1 MEKKQVKIIVQD
13 VYDSVSKVNE
23 ETLLKGFSK
32 VNVSGGGIKVIIT
45 QSDKFSAKVN
55 GGEKALECVKVY
67 THGSTLYIE
76 RSDNNNTVN
85 INISGNNVTAKKG
98 GIFTKLFNR
107 MFGSSS
113 VTMIQSGGNNCTQT
127 QIINGNVIRTSG
139 HGNTIIVNG
148 KVITSPSSSECGEIT
163 VYVNIPELTS
173 IVLNGSATVNIGD
186 MNNENFGLLA
196 TIAGSGDINI
206 GNVSTE
212 HGNIEFS
219 INGSGDITT
228 NKIETAHF
236 HALIKGSGDI
246 TVKDLFAISVDNA
259 VEGSGDIT
267 YNVLAAKDVSNT
279 VHGSGDID
287 IRKRK
292 RL

>member
-23 ETLLKGFSK
+23 ETLLRAFSK
-32 VNVSGGGIKVIIT
+32 VKVSGGGIKVIIT

-76 RSDNNNTVN
+76 RSDNNNT
-85 INISGNNVTAKKG
+85 INISGNNVNTAKKG

-127 QIINGNVIRTSG
+127 QIIDGNVIRTSG

-173 IVLNGSATVNIGD
+173 IVLNGSATVNIDD

-196 TIAGSGDINI
+196 TIAGSGDINM

-219 INGSGDITT
+219 INGSGDITA
-228 NKIETAHF
+228 NKIETTHF
-236 HALIKGSGDI
+236 HALIRGSGDI

-259 VEGSGDIT
+259 VEGSGDIN